1 MFRGNEASS
10 FAPLRSYA
18 KRSLMRNTVRELR
31 TAQGWTQADLAVRLE
46 VSRNSVNAIETG
58 RYEPSLTL
66 AMRIA
71 RVFGKPVEEI
81 FFLEP

>member
-1 MFRGNEASS
+1 
-10 FAPLRSYA
+10 
-18 KRSLMRNTVRELR
+18 MRNRVRELR

-81 FFLEP
+81 FFLED

>member
-1 MFRGNEASS
+1 
-10 FAPLRSYA
+10 
-18 KRSLMRNTVRELR
+18 MRNTVRELR
-31 TAQGWTQADLAVRLE
+31 TERGWTQAELAERLG

-71 RVFGKPVEEI
+71 RVFGTSVEEI
-81 FFLEP
+81 FSLAK

>member
-1 MFRGNEASS
+1 
-10 FAPLRSYA
+10 
-18 KRSLMRNTVRELR
+18 MRNTVRELR
-31 TAQGWTQADLAVRLE
+31 TAQGWTQADLALRLK

-81 FFLEP
+81 FLLEQ

>member
-1 MFRGNEASS
+1 
-10 FAPLRSYA
+10 
-18 KRSLMRNTVRELR
+18 MRNRVRELR
-31 TAQGWTQADLAVRLE
+31 TAQGWTQADLALRLE

-71 RVFGKPVEEI
+71 LVFGKRVEQI
-81 FFLEP
+81 FFLEK

>member
-1 MFRGNEASS
+1 
-10 FAPLRSYA
+10 
-18 KRSLMRNTVRELR
+18 MRNTVRELR
-31 TAQGWTQADLAVRLE
+31 TERGWTQADLALQLK

-71 RVFGKPVEEI
+71 LLFGRRVEDI
-81 FFLEP
+81 FFLDET

>member
-1 MFRGNEASS
+1 
-10 FAPLRSYA
+10 
-18 KRSLMRNTVRELR
+18 MRNTVRELR
-31 TAQGWTQADLAVRLE
+31 TAQGWTQADLAVRLK

-71 RVFGKPVEEI
+71 LLFEKPVESI
-81 FFLEP
+81 FFLEE

>member
-1 MFRGNEASS
+1 
-10 FAPLRSYA
+10 
-18 KRSLMRNTVRELR
+18 MRNTVRELR
-31 TAQGWTQADLAVRLE
+31 TERGWTQADLAQRLG

-71 RVFGKPVEEI
+71 RVFGMSVEKI
-81 FFLEP
+81 FFLDDK

>member
-1 MFRGNEASS
+1 
-10 FAPLRSYA
+10 
-18 KRSLMRNTVRELR
+18 MRNTVRELR
-31 TAQGWTQADLAVRLE
+31 TAQGWTQADLALRLE

-71 RVFGKPVEEI
+71 RIFGKPVEEI
-81 FFLEP
+81 FFLDP

>member
-1 MFRGNEASS
+1 
-10 FAPLRSYA
+10 
-18 KRSLMRNTVRELR
+18 MRNRVRELR
-31 TAQGWTQADLAVRLE
+31 TAQGWTQADLALRLK

-71 RVFGKPVEEI
+71 CVFRKPVEEI
-81 FFLEP
+81 FFLEQ

>member
-1 MFRGNEASS
+1 
-10 FAPLRSYA
+10 
-18 KRSLMRNTVRELR
+18 MRNKVRELR
-31 TAQGWTQADLAVRLE
+31 TAQGWTQADLAVRLK

-71 RVFGKPVEEI
+71 RVFGKRVEEI
-81 FFLEP
+81 FFLEH

>member
-1 MFRGNEASS
+1 
-10 FAPLRSYA
+10 
-18 KRSLMRNTVRELR
+18 MRNTVRELR
-31 TAQGWTQADLAVRLE
+31 TAQGWTQAELALRLE

-81 FFLEP
+81 FFLET

>member
-1 MFRGNEASS
+1 
-10 FAPLRSYA
+10 
-18 KRSLMRNTVRELR
+18 MRNKVRELR
-31 TAQGWTQADLAVRLE
+31 TAQGWTQADLAVRLK

-81 FFLEP
+81 FFLER